1 MQLQMFLLYLLYFV
15 GLIWFCELGL
25 EMVCLYFLFRIY
37 ALETMDQKGGPNR
50 EYMVWREKAGV
61 LLIRTEIPFDF
72 CRRFALMIYFI

>member
-25 EMVCLYFLFRIY
+25 EMVFLYFLFRIY
-37 ALETMDQKGGPNR
+37 VLETMDQKGGLNR

-61 LLIRTEIPFDF
+61 LLIRTEIRLIFVDV
-72 CRRFALMIYFI
+72 LH